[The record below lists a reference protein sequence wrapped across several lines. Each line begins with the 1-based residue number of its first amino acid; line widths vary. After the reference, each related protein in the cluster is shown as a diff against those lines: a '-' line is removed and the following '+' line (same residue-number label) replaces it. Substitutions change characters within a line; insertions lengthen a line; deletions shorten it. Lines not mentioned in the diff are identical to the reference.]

1 MDRSA
6 FETEA
11 MAWADTVYRVA
22 RWMVSDPSLADDLV
36 QETYLRAFKGF
47 ATFQPGT
54 DCRSWLLRILRNTAT
69 DYRRKKRLATVEY
82 DEADPGELTA
92 RAAKAE
98 NEAFGSPE
106 KWQALLESSLDD
118 DLYAAVNTLAEPLR
132 QAFCL
137 VVLGEC
143 SYKEAAE
150 MLGCKEGT
158 IKSRMSRACEQL
170 RNALT
175 EKGTTTF
182 RLEPTTAGAAHV

>member
-1 MDRSA
+1 MG
-6 FETEA
+6 
-11 MAWADTVYRVA
+11 WADTVHRVA
-22 RWMVSDPSLADDLV
+22 RWMVSDPTLADDLV

-69 DYRRKKRLATVEY
+69 DFRRKKRLLTVEL

-92 RAAKAE
+92 RNPKADCE
-98 NEAFGSPE
+98 SLGSPE

-118 DLYAAVNTLAEPLR
+118 DMYAAVNSLADPLR
-132 QAFCL
+132 QAFCA
-137 VVLGEC
+137 VVLGEL
-143 SYKEAAE
+143 SYKEAADLLE
-150 MLGCKEGT
+150 CKEGT

-175 EKGTTTF
+175 AKGVTTF
-182 RLEPTTAGAAHV
+182 RLEPATAGAAHV